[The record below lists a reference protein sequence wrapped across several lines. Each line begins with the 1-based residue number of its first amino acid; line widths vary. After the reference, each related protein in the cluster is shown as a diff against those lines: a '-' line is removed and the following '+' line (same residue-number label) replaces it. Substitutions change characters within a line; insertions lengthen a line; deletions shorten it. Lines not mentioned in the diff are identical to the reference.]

1 MIFSWALVEVPRYLF
16 YVTAIVTGDATK
28 GTPYPLFW
36 LRYSLFA
43 VLYPT
48 GISGELSVFLSSSKC
63 DTFLS
68 LLGEGKETVMY
79 WYAMAFPIIYAPG
92 ALPMILNMA
101 GNRKK
106 AFKKRFAR
114 PAPPPRGLVWPVTE
128 VKPNGEEV
136 RSSTPTAKEI
146 LAAAIEAVN
155 PELAEKVR
163 KEKKWRFG
171 YVKHLVNMVEA
182 QCKSP
187 EDALKVANAGI
198 NKAYM
203 SFQFISKDGKTT
215 TSFAE
220 AMGRKNDTKFSTG
233 FVKGELAA
241 PKDKKCEVQ
250 YKGKSIS
257 GDELRA
263 QVKKWVDYG
272 TIEPSAG
279 EAILNCADHPEW
291 LDLSD
296 RCEFMFFLLYAVDLI
311 RLQLTSSSSSLT
323 SYLFCV

>member
-28 GTPYPLFW
+28 GTPFPLFW

-68 LLGEGKETVMY
+68 LLGEGKESVMY

-106 AFKKRFAR
+106 AFKKRFAK
-114 PAPPPRGLVWPVTE
+114 PPPPPSGLVWPVTE
-128 VKPNGEEV
+128 ISPDGEEV

-171 YVKHLVNMVEA
+171 YVKHLINMVEA

-198 NKAYM
+198 NKAYLT
-203 SFQFISKDGKTT
+203 FQFVSKDGKT

-220 AMGRKNDTKFSTG
+220 AMSLSRRNDNKFSTG

-257 GDELRA
+257 GDELKA

-291 LDLSD
+291 LDLSG
-296 RCEFMFFLLYAVDLI
+296 RCEYTLCFIYLSRRLFSIANHDLCD
-311 RLQLTSSSSSLT
+311 
-323 SYLFCV
+323 CV